1 MKEPRNDAGLYTL
14 TRTNTLDTNQRGASA
29 GVSRALQLGDG
40 EPGNEVCADRSLA
53 SVQNCSQRRFSA
65 KRTAPAHPMALTL
78 RPTSQKEF
86 TRRSIQTK
94 LVLVDH
100 RVSRPASRR

>member
-14 TRTNTLDTNQRGASA
+14 TRTNTLDTNQGGTSA

-53 SVQNCSQRRFSA
+53 SVQNCSQRPIFCKTDRAGASHG
-65 KRTAPAHPMALTL
+65 PDPSPD
-78 RPTSQKEF
+78 RP
-86 TRRSIQTK
+86 
-94 LVLVDH
+94 LAVLPCRLKSGVP
-100 RVSRPASRR
+100 S